1 MAPKRRILPVTG
13 PPGAGKTTAL
23 ISLAAE
29 HPQLARFGVRDF
41 GLELARAGDPLGL
54 QMRETL
60 LRGGLVSDVLVRREF
75 LCFLDRLPDQV
86 VAVAVEGYPRDQRQC
101 RDFTEVVAAVDGE
114 LAGLIAVDL
123 PDEAVRARVAGR
135 RICTRCGI
143 PAPGASAV
151 PTTADAAPAEAAPA
165 DGLPADGSPAPG
177 IAAER
182 CSACGGA
189 VAPRDDDAEAR
200 LKRRLTDY
208 RTVSAG
214 VRAYFRA
221 RGLLRTVDG
230 LRSPEEV
237 RQSLLDLLLPR
248 APAPAAGA
256 PPATRPDHEG
266 GDT

>member
-23 ISLAAE
+23 ISLAAQ

-54 QMRETL
+54 RMRETL
-60 LRGGLVSDVLVRREF
+60 LRGGLVSDALVRREF
-75 LCFLDRLPDQV
+75 RCFLDRLSGEV
-86 VAVAVEGYPRDQRQC
+86 AAVAVEGYPRDPRQC

-114 LAGLIAVDL
+114 LAGLVAVEL
-123 PDEAVRARVAGR
+123 PDEEVRARVVGR

-143 PAPGASAV
+143 PAPEGA
-151 PTTADAAPAEAAPA
+151 TAAAPAAGAAGAAMPA
-165 DGLPADGSPAPG
+165 AGRPE
-177 IAAER
+177 ER
-182 CSACGGA
+182 CAACGGA
-189 VAPRDDDAEAR
+189 VAPRDDDAEER
-200 LKRRLTDY
+200 LARRLADY

-221 RGLLRTVDG
+221 RGLLHTVDG
-230 LRSPEEV
+230 LRSPAQV
-237 RQSLLDLLLPR
+237 RRHLLDLLLPT
-248 APAPAAGA
+248 AAASAAGA
-256 PPATRPDHEG
+256 PPATRPDPEG